1 MHSTYISL
9 TRGNCYI
16 KKIVTRQQT
25 QKEVT
30 MPTNIRI
37 IHAGDFVVANPEGQI
52 DLEKSEKLLME
63 VASASAPMVDHEII

>member
-1 MHSTYISL
+1 
-9 TRGNCYI
+9 
-16 KKIVTRQQT
+16 
-25 QKEVT
+25 

-37 IHAGDFVVANPEGQI
+37 IHAGDFVRANPEGQI